1 MSILPDVST
10 ILARMYT
17 DRMSVQRYQPATGP
31 DGETAE
37 VLTPVPDLVDIPC
50 RLSLGAKDSPAM
62 TDDDNP
68 SDVQPTL
75 ICRPQVPL
83 TEGDFITVQ
92 RLVDKA
98 AGTWADIYAGNIG
111 RPGIYGSSLQA
122 LFRDKD

>member
-1 MSILPDVST
+1 MAILPNVSN

-17 DRMSVQRYQPATGP
+17 DRMTVQRYRKAIGS
-31 DGETAE
+31 DGEVSESLMPAPE
-37 VLTPVPDLVDIPC
+37 LTDIPC
-50 RLSLGAKDSPAM
+50 RLSLGAKDSPVM

-75 ICRPQVPL
+75 ICRPGVPL
-83 TEGDFITVQ
+83 REGDFITVR
-92 RLVDKA
+92 RLVDEA

-122 LFRDKD
+122 LFRDRS